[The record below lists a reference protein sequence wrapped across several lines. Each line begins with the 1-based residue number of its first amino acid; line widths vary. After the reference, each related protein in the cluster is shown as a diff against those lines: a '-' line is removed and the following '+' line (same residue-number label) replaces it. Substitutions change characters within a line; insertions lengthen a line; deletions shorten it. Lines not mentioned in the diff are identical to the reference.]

1 MGILIGI
8 DGGGTHSTA
17 AAAWP
22 DGRIAARCEG
32 GGLNFHNVGVDT
44 VRSRLEEMARTLS
57 DASGAEIDE
66 LCAGMS
72 ALDFPADE
80 ETTALFTG
88 GLFTREMLDLQS
100 DAYAALI
107 GLTQGRPGVIVICGT
122 GSMLV
127 CLDQQGRQHA
137 SGGWGY
143 LLGDAGSSYTLAREA
158 LLRAIDQFEGL
169 ASKTALAQDAL
180 GYFGAKEPRKLID
193 CIYPLPP
200 EKVAGFAKH
209 VLIRAAEGEEAALE
223 IVSRNMRR
231 LALQA
236 AQLVK
241 THPESR
247 LVGLYGG
254 VFEHNE
260 LARRLFGEELRRL
273 SPEAEICSP
282 DYPPELGALIHLFQ
296 KRGALTPEVLE
307 NLKSSYYK
315 ES

>member
-22 DGRIAARCEG
+22 NGRIAARCEG
-32 GGLNFHNVGVDT
+32 GGLNFHNVGVEP

-57 DASGAEIDE
+57 GMAGAKIDQ

-80 ETTALFTG
+80 ETTRLFTG

-107 GLTQGRPGVIVICGT
+107 GLTQGNPGVIVICGT

-127 CLDQQGRQHA
+127 CLDQEGQQHI

-158 LLRAIDQFEGL
+158 LLRAIDCFEGL
-169 ASKTALAQDAL
+169 AGQTVLAQDAL
-180 GYFGAKEPRKLID
+180 LYFGAKEPRRLID

-209 VLIRAAEGEEAALE
+209 VLIRAREGEEAALE

-236 AQLVK
+236 SQLVK
-241 THPESR
+241 AHPESYR
-247 LVGLYGG
+247 VGLYGG

-260 LARRLFGEELRRL
+260 LARRLFGEEFKRL
-273 SPEAEICSP
+273 APEAELCSP
-282 DYPPELGALIHLFQ
+282 DYPPELGALIHLFKQ
-296 KRGALTPEVLE
+296 RGMLTPEVLH
-307 NLKSSYYK
+307 NLKSTYYK
-315 ES
+315 E

>member
-22 DGRIAARCEG
+22 DGRIAARCKG

-44 VRSRLEEMARTLS
+44 VRSRLEEMAQTLS
-57 DASGAEIDE
+57 DMAGAQIDT

-80 ETTALFTG
+80 ETTNLFTG
-88 GLFTREMLDLQS
+88 GLFTRDMLDLQS

-107 GLTQGRPGVIVICGT
+107 GLTQGHPGVIVICGT

-127 CLDQQGRQHA
+127 CLDQHGRQHV

-158 LLRAIDQFEGL
+158 LLRAIDHFEGL
-169 ASKTALAQDAL
+169 AGETALAQDAL
-180 GYFGAKEPRKLID
+180 QYFSAKEPRKLID

-209 VLIRAAEGEEAALE
+209 VLIRAAEGETAALE

-231 LALQA
+231 LAVHA

-241 THPESR
+241 NHPESFR
-247 LVGLYGG
+247 VGLYGG

-260 LARRLFGEELRRL
+260 LARRLFGEELMRL
-273 SPEAEICSP
+273 APEAQICSP
-282 DYPPELGALIHLFQ
+282 DYPPELGALIHLFR
-296 KRGALTPEVLE
+296 KRGMLTPEVLH
-307 NLKSSYYK
+307 NLKSTYI
-315 ES
+315 